1 MHAIHQIFQR
11 KPGGGEWS
19 ILAVIPSLLWEHFQS
34 LLPENADQSTFQRLT
49 QKGKWFFDLY
59 FLCNNWL
66 VFIIGLIG
74 SVNVILF
81 LSSETEKVQFAPLKM
96 PDTGAVSFVLLK
108 TKISPLCSSF
118 RTLFLY
124 YGDFRIVFVLRT
136 VVYVLSSLSRLIL
149 EGVFLRAWFVRNWLS
164 LLSFSLPQTK
174 TNFTCLWCWIIPPC
188 DRWPSSFSRTR

>member
-1 MHAIHQIFQR
+1 MKHTGRH
-11 KPGGGEWS
+11 S
-19 ILAVIPSLLWEHFQS
+19 ITFMRVFQS

-66 VFIIGLIG
+66 VFIIGLID

-136 VVYVLSSLSRLIL
+136 VVYVLSSLSKANIRRS
-149 EGVFLRAWFVRNWLS
+149 V
-164 LLSFSLPQTK
+164 
-174 TNFTCLWCWIIPPC
+174 PPC
-188 DRWPSSFSRTR
+188 MICQKLTFFTFIFTSPY